1 VVWEITL
8 ACNLNCIHC
17 GSSAGRARADEL
29 STEEALKL
37 CSDLKRIRSLGVA
50 LMGGEPLLRSDWAT
64 IAERVH
70 DLGMDV
76 SIITNGWSVS
86 SDDIIKRLV
95 ELKPECVSVSL
106 DGATPDIHDAIRG
119 VPGSFQR
126 AMTAIGHLVNV
137 GLPTSVI
144 TTVHKLN
151 LTALPAIRDL
161 LVGKGIAWQIQMA
174 TPFGRLAPEYVLS
187 LDEYYSVGLFMAST
201 LKKYPK
207 KQLMVAGAHDMGYF
221 SGVLP
226 NLQVRPWQGCQAG
239 ITTLGIRSN
248 GDVLGCL
255 ALSDSFVVGNVR
267 TRSLPEMWYDEAAFS
282 FSRRVTERDL
292 GNACVTCDLRKRC
305 KGGCSAVSYSTTG
318 GLHRNPYCF
327 REIERH
333 LVRAGNMTN

>member
-1 VVWEITL
+1 M
-8 ACNLNCIHC
+8 HC
-17 GSSAGRARADEL
+17 GSSAGKVRPDEL
-29 STEEALKL
+29 NTEEALKL
-37 CSDLKRIRSLGVA
+37 CKDLKRIRSLGVA
-50 LMGGEPLLRSDWAT
+50 LMGGEPLLRPDWAT

-106 DGATPDIHDAIRG
+106 DGATPDVHDAIRG

-126 AMTAIGHLVNV
+126 AVTAMDHLVNL

-151 LTALPAIRDL
+151 IAALPAIRDL

-174 TPFGRLAPEYVLS
+174 TPFGRLAPQYVLS

-267 TRSLPEMWYDEAAFS
+267 TRSLLDMWYDEAAFS

-292 GNACVTCDLRKRC
+292 GNACVRCNLRKRC

-333 LVRAGNMTN
+333 YARAANITN